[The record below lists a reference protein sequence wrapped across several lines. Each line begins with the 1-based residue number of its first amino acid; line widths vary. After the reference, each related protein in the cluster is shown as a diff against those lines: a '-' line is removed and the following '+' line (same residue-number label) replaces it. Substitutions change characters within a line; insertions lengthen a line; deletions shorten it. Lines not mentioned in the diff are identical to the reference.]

1 MARFLPAGLPTPAR
15 FGADAVHLARGCHPD
30 QEDGRTQADSGVMP
44 ADRRPALPIR
54 RQGRLQP
61 PCTPCA
67 VRNPLSAEGH
77 VPDGDD
83 RRPAVA
89 GCPPSDRLIRAGGK
103 RIWPGAGPPRPLPHP
118 PDRHGL
124 VRPGRHQGKAGAL
137 FAALGMFTALSRSF
151 ARRSSRL
158 ARCRPF
164 ARPDRR
170 LDGRYPEGL
179 RSPRLAPVAPA
190 FYRAGQGLSQ
200 AGDRDLSQPSPDPDE
215 DAVFGVRSDL
225 VMDFRPGDHA
235 NLAQDIVARDRVK
248 EGLDRVDFHL
258 PPA

>member
-1 MARFLPAGLPTPAR
+1 MAPFLPSGLPTPAR

-44 ADRRPALPIR
+44 ADHRPALPIR

-158 ARCRPF
+158 ACCGHLRDPIDGSTGDTLKACGRHAWHPSHLHF
-164 ARPDRR
+164 IVQAKGCRR
-170 LDGRYPEGL
+170 LVTEIFP
-179 RSPRLAPVAPA
+179 
-190 FYRAGQGLSQ
+190 SQ
-200 AGDRDLSQPSPDPDE
+200 APIRTKTPCSECAATS
-215 DAVFGVRSDL
+215 
-225 VMDFRPGDHA
+225 
-235 NLAQDIVARDRVK
+235 
-248 EGLDRVDFHL
+248 
-258 PPA
+258 